1 MNLGSTPG
9 HNEEK
14 KASEKAGSKIG
25 KDDSRKCE
33 EGEGYEQLG
42 RAAGMGGCRENA
54 PAESEGA
61 VRSGVKSE
69 FSPGTDKHQAGR

>member
-42 RAAGMGGCRENA
+42 RAAGMGG
-54 PAESEGA
+54 
-61 VRSGVKSE
+61 
-69 FSPGTDKHQAGR
+69 